1 MRRRTGMRFAAVI
14 ITVLMMTSLLT
25 GCGAEDKKE
34 EADSISVYLWSAN
47 LYNEYAPYIQSQL
60 PDVDIEFVVGN
71 NDLDYYK
78 FLKENGKLPD
88 IITTRR
94 FSLNDAADLQDQL
107 MDLSYTEE
115 ASAIYQTYL
124 GNYTNPDGTVNWL
137 PLCGEVDGFIA
148 NKALFDKYDIPLP
161 TDYDSFISACE
172 AFEKEG
178 IRGCASDFEYD
189 YTCMEI
195 LQGLSI
201 PELLSMDG
209 QVWRSQYEDSSE
221 ATGLDSKIWPGVF
234 ERMEQF
240 IDDTN
245 VSDGDLKL
253 SYDPIEEMF
262 LQGDIAMT
270 RRTGADAV
278 KYKENGVIDPVM
290 LPYFGDDG
298 EEWLL
303 TYPAFHVALNKELEK
318 DDKRKEQALQILSVM
333 LSEEGQNVLAK
344 GKDVISYSR
353 DVDLE
358 LSPVL
363 SNLKPCIDKNHLY
376 IRLASNEFFSVSM
389 DVISRMIRGEYDA
402 KQAYEA
408 FDTQLRNPAGSTA
421 DVVMTLNKSY
431 SNEFH
436 KDGGND
442 SSSVMANT
450 LRGFYGSDVLIAPAY
465 SFTGTVIQA
474 DYTENMVGCMVM
486 PNSLEAWQCDMTGVE
501 LKDYLKT
508 AVEGAEG
515 GFTPFNRGSLP
526 TVSGMSIE
534 VEENNGQYI
543 LNKVLMDGKELSDT
557 DTFKVTCLETPDRIV
572 PVLEKGKHEEV
583 RVRDA
588 WIEYIKNGGA
598 LAAPENYII
607 LISK

>member
-1 MRRRTGMRFAAVI
+1 MKKKTGISFAAVLLTMLI
-14 ITVLMMTSLLT
+14 MASMLT
-25 GCGAEDKKE
+25 GCGTKDEKED
-34 EADSISVYLWSAN
+34 ADSISIYLWSAS
-47 LYNEYAPYIQSQL
+47 LYNEYAPYIQSKL

-78 FLKENGKLPD
+78 FLKKNGQLPD
-88 IITTRR
+88 IITARR
-94 FSLNDAADLQDQL
+94 FSLNDAAELQDQL

-115 ASAIYQTYL
+115 ASAMYHTYL
-124 GNYTNPDGTVNWL
+124 SNYTNPDGTVNWL

-161 TDYDSFISACE
+161 TDYASFVSACE
-172 AFEKEG
+172 AFEKVG

-201 PELLSMDG
+201 PELHSMDG

-221 ATGLDSKIWPGVF
+221 ATGLDTKIWPGIF

-240 IDDTN
+240 IEDTD
-245 VSDGDLKL
+245 VSEEDLKL
-253 SYDPIEEMF
+253 SYDPVEEMF
-262 LQGDIAMT
+262 LQGKIAMT
-270 RRTGADAV
+270 RRTGAGAV
-278 KYKENGVIDPVM
+278 SYKEGGVVDPVM
-290 LPYFGDDG
+290 LPYFGEDG

-303 TYPAFHVALNKELEK
+303 TYPSFHVALNKDLEK
-318 DDKRKEQALQILSVM
+318 DDKRKEQALQILNVM

-344 GKDVISYSR
+344 GEDVISYSK
-353 DVDLE
+353 DVELE

-363 SNLKPCIDKNHLY
+363 SNLKSCIDKNHLY
-376 IRLASNEFFSVSM
+376 IRLASNEFFSVSQ
-389 DVISRMIRGEYDA
+389 DVVSKMITGECDA

-408 FDTQLRNPAGSTA
+408 FDSQLKNPQDNTSDA
-421 DVVMTLNKSY
+421 VMTLNKSY
-431 SNEFH
+431 SNEFY
-436 KDGGND
+436 KDGGNA

-450 LRGFYGSDVLIAPAY
+450 LREFYGSDVLIAPAY

-474 DYTENMVGCMVM
+474 DYTEDMVGYMIM
-486 PNSLEAWQCDMTGVE
+486 PNSLEAWQCDMTGAE
-501 LKDYLKT
+501 LKEYLET

-515 GFTPFNRGSLP
+515 LFTPFNRGSLP

-543 LNKVLMDGKELSDT
+543 LNNVLLDGKELSDT
-557 DTFKVTCLETPDRIV
+557 DTVRATCLETPDHIV
-572 PVLEKGKHEEV
+572 PALEKGKHEET
-583 RVRDA
+583 RVKDA
-588 WIEYIKNGGA
+588 WIEYIKNGGS
-598 LAAPENYII
+598 LAGPENYIT
-607 LISK
+607 LK